1 MVAARRRSGAR
12 RRFDSD
18 ERRAVPLAMVG
29 IGRAILGPLLALS
42 CAAPALQRSSVS
54 VTPGSAVPVSVPVA
68 ADPRAVEEAALRRLA
83 VAGLERLR
91 PCYGRELGLD
101 PALES
106 KMAIQLFVTTDGK
119 VADMHLLDA
128 ETEDPKLP
136 PTATLLSD
144 AMARCLGVEVMTW
157 TFPPTTWIGQVVL
170 FQPPLF
176 VASFSTKPIDPTKT
190 DQGFAD
196 QKEKI
201 RQVIRGGNLAY
212 KACYESYL
220 DRGGPTNQPT
230 RIKARIRIQ
239 NDGAVAHAS
248 VFDATTVEPRLA
260 DCLIGALQKLAFGK
274 LRGDG
279 IMIVEYPLLFEP
291 AH

>member
-1 MVAARRRSGAR
+1 
-12 RRFDSD
+12 
-18 ERRAVPLAMVG
+18 
-29 IGRAILGPLLALS
+29 
-42 CAAPALQRSSVS
+42 
-54 VTPGSAVPVSVPVA
+54 
-68 ADPRAVEEAALRRLA
+68 
-83 VAGLERLR
+83 
-91 PCYGRELGLD
+91 
-101 PALES
+101 
-106 KMAIQLFVTTDGK
+106 
-119 VADMHLLDA
+119 
-128 ETEDPKLP
+128 
-136 PTATLLSD
+136 
-144 AMARCLGVEVMTW
+144 MTW
-157 TFPPTTWIGQVVL
+157 TFPPTTWVGQVDL

-176 VASFSTKPIDPTKT
+176 VASFSTKPIDPTKS

-196 QKEKI
+196 QKEKV

-212 KACYESYL
+212 RACYESYL

-248 VFDATTVEPRLA
+248 VFDATTVEPKLA
-260 DCLIGALQKLAFGK
+260 DCLVGALQKLAFGK